1 MYFLRM
7 LIECGSLVFVGYL
20 NGLEVVGV
28 RYVTFGSEEWFLIVI
43 VPKPQC
49 CQPSRPSDITEDG
62 TGRQLA
68 VRPEL
73 ERNGAVFF
81 EAGRGRTEGT
91 AVIGRHPL
99 MICES
104 SYIIDIQL

>member
-1 MYFLRM
+1 MCFQQKLLTREKNYSRGFEFQLCDKFLVQFF
-7 LIECGSLVFVGYL
+7 IQYGSS
-20 NGLEVVGV
+20 VVN
-28 RYVTFGSEEWFLIVI
+28 
-43 VPKPQC
+43 
-49 CQPSRPSDITEDG
+49 RP
-62 TGRQLA
+62 

-73 ERNGAVFF
+73 GRNGAVFF

-91 AVIGRHPL
+91 AVDGKFPSPAVIGRHPL

>member
-1 MYFLRM
+1 MVHAKPTNHCVVIEDDTFRWLIDLM
-7 LIECGSLVFVGYL
+7 LLGYL
-20 NGLEVVGV
+20 SSRLEGPSIYSSLFMLCVYTFASVVN
-28 RYVTFGSEEWFLIVI
+28 
-43 VPKPQC
+43 
-49 CQPSRPSDITEDG
+49 RP
-62 TGRQLA
+62 

-73 ERNGAVFF
+73 GRNGAVIF
-81 EAGRGRTEGT
+81 EAGRNGRPLTVNFRPRPSP

>member
-1 MYFLRM
+1 MRPVA
-7 LIECGSLVFVGYL
+7 GS
-20 NGLEVVGV
+20 VVN
-28 RYVTFGSEEWFLIVI
+28 
-43 VPKPQC
+43 
-49 CQPSRPSDITEDG
+49 RP
-62 TGRQLA
+62 

-73 ERNGAVFF
+73 GRNGAVFLRSDGD
-81 EAGRGRTEGT
+81 GRKGRPLTVNFRPRPSP

>member
-1 MYFLRM
+1 MNSAMIVELWARKRDG
-7 LIECGSLVFVGYL
+7 GS
-20 NGLEVVGV
+20 GV
-28 RYVTFGSEEWFLIVI
+28 N
-43 VPKPQC
+43 
-49 CQPSRPSDITEDG
+49 RP
-62 TGRQLA
+62 
-68 VRPEL
+68 VCPEL
-73 ERNGAVFF
+73 GRNGAVFF